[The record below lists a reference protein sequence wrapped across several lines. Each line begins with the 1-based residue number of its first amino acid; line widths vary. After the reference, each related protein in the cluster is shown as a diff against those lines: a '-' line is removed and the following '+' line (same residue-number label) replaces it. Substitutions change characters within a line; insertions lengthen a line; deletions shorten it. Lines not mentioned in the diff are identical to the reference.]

1 LAPAGAPSAPWT
13 STRQRSP
20 RELGSGPEVIVAR
33 HVLRLAVM
41 VLRPG
46 RLRLRLVR
54 LGHGLSDGERRRRYF
69 T

>member
-1 LAPAGAPSAPWT
+1 
-13 STRQRSP
+13 
-20 RELGSGPEVIVAR
+20 VIVAR